1 MGFLNIVRKPNVID
15 HMSLVGTLAAAIL
28 LNPAS
33 APQTKTDAPA
43 APVSLLRVFKKGE
56 VLKYQV
62 RGLIVQETQR
72 IGMPYMQPSD
82 QEINYDSTLT
92 VQAMKADGF
101 ADLIYKRPTMEIVL
115 GETGDRDRQVMKEKT
130 DINLLLTMSPI
141 NHVTNSKDL
150 NVKPAVTPA
159 RQKPKPALLKASN
172 PFAALANASV
182 GQISIPFVEDL
193 KRVSLFVGT
202 LDTAIDLNPPLPD
215 DDTKVGATWKQ
226 TATYQPQA
234 IKGQK
239 DQMQV
244 QRLDWTYVYSGVVDS
259 EGKKVHRI
267 TGTLKL
273 DTDVAKMVN
282 AQAGSASRSGLEA
295 LPIKMDMKVE
305 FDLDLN
311 TRHTLAAR
319 SESKG
324 SWSLKLV
331 GAPETVLEERFTG
344 RTTLRLV
351 K

>member
-1 MGFLNIVRKPNVID
+1 
-15 HMSLVGTLAAAIL
+15 MSLVGTLAAAIL
-28 LNPAS
+28 LNPSQAAQTQA
-33 APQTKTDAPA
+33 AP
-43 APVSLLRVFKKGE
+43 APVSLYRVFKKGE
-56 VLKYQV
+56 QLKYQV

-72 IGMPYMQPSD
+72 MGMPYMQPSD
-82 QEINYDSTLT
+82 QEINYDSTLL
-92 VQAMKADGF
+92 VQTLKADGF
-101 ADLIYKRPTMEIVL
+101 ADLVYKRPTMEIVL
-115 GETGDRDRQVMKEKT
+115 GETGERDREVMKEKT

-141 NHVTNSKDL
+141 NHVTNFKDL
-150 NVKPAVTPA
+150 NVKPATTPA
-159 RQKPKPALLKASN
+159 KPKPKSA
-172 PFAALANASV
+172 FAASSSPFHAFANASL

-215 DDTKVGATWKQ
+215 DDVKVGAVWKQ

-234 IKGQK
+234 VKGQK
-239 DQMQV
+239 DQIQV
-244 QRLDWTYVYSGVVDS
+244 QRLDWTYVYSGVVES
-259 EGKKVHRI
+259 EGKKVHRV
-267 TGTLKL
+267 TGTLTL

-282 AQAGSASRSGLEA
+282 AQAGSAARTGLEA
-295 LPIKMDMKVE
+295 LPIKMNMKVE

-311 TRHTLAAR
+311 TKHTLAAR

-331 GAPETVLEERFTG
+331 GAPETYLEERFTG

>member
-1 MGFLNIVRKPNVID
+1 MGFLNQIRKPNVID
-15 HMSLVGTLAAAIL
+15 FMSLVGTLAAAIL
-28 LNPAS
+28 LNPS
-33 APQTKTDAPA
+33 QAPQNQA
-43 APVSLLRVFKKGE
+43 ASEPVSLYRVFKKGE
-56 VLKYQV
+56 NLKYQV

-101 ADLIYKRPTMEIVL
+101 ADLVYKRPTMEIIL

-141 NHVTNSKDL
+141 NHVTNFKDL
-150 NVKPAVTPA
+150 NVKPVVTPA
-159 RQKPKPALLKASN
+159 KPKAKPLMFGSSSA
-172 PFAALANASV
+172 FAALTSASV
-182 GQISIPFVEDL
+182 GQISVPFVEDL

-215 DDTKVGATWKQ
+215 DDVKVGATWKQ

-234 IKGQK
+234 VKGQK

-244 QRLDWTYVYSGVVDS
+244 QRLDWTYVYSGIVDS
-259 EGKKVHRI
+259 DGKRVHRI

-282 AQAGSASRSGLEA
+282 AQFGSASQTGLEA

-305 FDLDLN
+305 FDLDL
-311 TRHTLAAR
+311 TTKHTLAAR